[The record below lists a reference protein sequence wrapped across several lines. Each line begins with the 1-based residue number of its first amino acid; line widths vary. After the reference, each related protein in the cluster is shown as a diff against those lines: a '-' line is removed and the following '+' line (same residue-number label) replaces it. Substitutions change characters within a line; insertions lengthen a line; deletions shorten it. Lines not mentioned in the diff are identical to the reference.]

1 MKLFDVLDGNRK
13 SKCFSCI
20 YLWINMINMK
30 VYVGQTQSFYDRMC
44 QYKSGRESDRVIG
57 KALAKYGFDNFEII
71 VLEKCPVENLD
82 EREQYWMD
90 YYQSYN
96 PEFGY
101 NICCEAGVTRGY
113 RHTDEAKRKMSK
125 AAKANAHP
133 MFGESNPMYGKKHD
147 DEWRKEHSEWLK
159 DKWRTDAAY
168 REFWSNKMSGENNYF
183 YGKRLIGELNPRWG
197 KHCND
202 EQKQKA
208 MEHHPSTTPVI
219 CVETGEEFPSIH
231 RAAKRFGGSA
241 SNISAVLDKP
251 NRTYKKHHFIKK

>member
-1 MKLFDVLDGNRK
+1 MKLFDVLDGKRK
-13 SKCFSCI
+13 PKCFSCI

-30 VYVGQTQSFYDRMC
+30 VYVGQTQNFYNRMC
-44 QYKSGRESDRVIG
+44 QYKNGSESDRVIG

-71 VLEKCPVENLD
+71 VLERCPVENLD

-96 PEFGY
+96 PKLGY
-101 NICCEAGVTRGY
+101 NVCCEARVTRGY
-113 RHTDEAKRKMSK
+113 CHTDESKRKMSE

-159 DKWRTDAAY
+159 NKWEADASY

-183 YGKRLIGELNPRWG
+183 YGKRLTGELNPRWG
-197 KHCND
+197 KHCSD

-208 MEHHPSTTPVI
+208 REHHPFTTSVI

-231 RAAKRFGGSA
+231 CVAERFGGAA

-251 NRTYKKHHFIKK
+251 NRTYKKHHFIRK